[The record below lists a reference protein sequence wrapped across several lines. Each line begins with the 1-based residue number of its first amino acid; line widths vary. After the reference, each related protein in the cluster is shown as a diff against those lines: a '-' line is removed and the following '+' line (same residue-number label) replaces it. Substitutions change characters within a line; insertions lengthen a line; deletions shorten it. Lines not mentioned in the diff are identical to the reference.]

1 MAFLRRTA
9 CGRSSGRALNV
20 AADRAA
26 HCMSSPLGPR
36 TTPRGCSGRA
46 RHVAAAQRNCP
57 RRPPTLRAL
66 SFPPRVQ
73 SIASAA
79 SARCGRPSRPATSG
93 RSCRAR
99 ASARRRR
106 PAQASPHAPR
116 REGTRQMVLSPA
128 APRPPLG
135 PAVALPLVISTPHH
149 HHPLSTPHGDGG
161 AVEPAHAAVDTRR
174 ARPAGCE
181 PSRRQ
186 AALSARRAKGRPSG
200 RRAPPAGGPPAM
212 SFLVAQRTAV
222 RRRAARAA
230 EGTCTERRR
239 DLAAGWAGGGGAG
252 PSLPQPRAR
261 GALSTA
267 RCFLSYAAT
276 LETCSTV
283 RDMAQLAGEDQGGG
297 SALCDARSRSRICAR
312 QSPAPPAP
320 EVAGGRPPA
329 PELTLQT
336 APPPPPTKERGGYG
350 PAAAAASARAGV
362 QRARPPACSG
372 RPRWL

>member
-116 REGTRQMVLSPA
+116 RESTRQIVLAPA

-161 AVEPAHAAVDTRR
+161 AGEPAHAAVDTRR

-212 SFLVAQRTAV
+212 SFLVAQRTAL

-239 DLAAGWAGGGGAG
+239 ETRATWQLGGRAAAGRGRRCRSREREGRC
-252 PSLPQPRAR
+252 PRRDVSAR
-261 GALSTA
+261 TQ
-267 RCFLSYAAT
+267 RHWKP
-276 LETCSTV
+276 
-283 RDMAQLAGEDQGGG
+283 AQLLEIWLNLPARIKMVEPHYVMHGADPVPE
-297 SALCDARSRSRICAR
+297 SSSARSR
-312 QSPAPPAP
+312 
-320 EVAGGRPPA
+320 AGGRAA
-329 PELTLQT
+329 PELTRPT

-372 RPRWL
+372 RPRRL